1 MSEEEEQGLSVF
13 VKDRKF
19 TRKLLN
25 DAEIYY
31 AKGRK
36 LQHLLNKKDQFIE
49 QTNKLEEKQLLN
61 RVPNQMHHINVERY
75 EDYFKADRIMITLR
89 NDRNE
94 IIGFAGRSIVEQD
107 KPKYLFTKRLDK
119 KHLLYRLNHVKRK
132 YSKDRKLQ
140 ALYIVEGIFDAL
152 RLEKN
157 NQAAVAV
164 LGSHLTQTQTSLIE
178 EYVKSLDCAVTL
190 CVFMDSDEAGL
201 KGNYETIRNLWK
213 RSALRKCN
221 INVNVITSGEKDPDE
236 YYSKCRKEENEG
248 IATYS
253 VFEYLF
259 RYHLRNE
266 ETTLAEVDIQEE
278 YSSKTIEEKINIL
291 HKIESFLLDDEW
303 REIIGR
309 YHSLYAEGKQDVNVP
324 EDFSFGLIK
333 GYVQGENAEK
343 YCGEEKRDYLYHMRN
358 ALQIARTSYE
368 REDIRLDEWT
378 WDRIEICADAFFV
391 HFYEDLLANELSP
404 RTIQIPMIEAM
415 TPKKLDVQRRKLIYC
430 HEELVLQQYVLNE
443 LLSRGCYSQYEEF
456 IPAIRYQSGR
466 GTYMTGYG
474 YQDIDEVVSFAY
486 QIDMSA
492 INGDSKI
499 ENGMYRPFY
508 DCWKDYIQ
516 YVQDGIQRLNGNAVY
531 RVKLDIKGFYDNIK
545 RHIVRNALYK
555 PFQQALRK
563 DDSKFA
569 CFRGKDNDPDGD
581 SCARN
586 LLEWILSELFKTEYY
601 SAADGKLYKKSDEN
615 CAIPQG
621 PNLSAYIANVVLFEV
636 DKKVYEIVKEVNA
649 KCEEDKIVVRYC
661 RYVDDMI
668 IISSNP
674 SILLC
679 IKDVIHS
686 TLYQLGLELSPK
698 TDSEEG
704 ISKEE
709 ALEWTVDER
718 GGLGVS
724 AAFDMA
730 DDSLDSVL
738 DECDEYDVTD
748 RREALRLLRSTL
760 SPMIYEGLKTE
771 IDFMKLLEI
780 VFKTG
785 EIRIND
791 IIRFSE
797 LMLYHAAE
805 NMSDIWE
812 NYVGLWKQ
820 GMQYCPSDSILRIE
834 GMSTYVFL
842 EGCCRILKQQNQAK
856 QAESYSLW
864 KKSEIKIRDTLKGV
878 DIWQK
883 IEEEIHEKE
892 LLKKNA
898 WVLNLKLIELYI
910 LLGNEQT
917 ISLDVESNEYLER
930 WLWYMKKSQKMKL
943 AKPKHKELQ
952 RREKEENILR
962 DFHYVVSSYLK
973 AKESADIE
981 EINSQMQTFEES
993 YRKNARIVGKNVLID
1008 CIRIWCIPMTKTEKN
1023 VDIAFRV
1030 LVNLLRPEIKA
1041 ETVGNIGVFNDYLFD
1056 AKKETLLPV
1065 YPGVHYPGIM
1075 AVKENSSKSKIIA
1088 SRIDF
1093 MIQEEAK
1100 NVLDETRWIE
1110 STDKILEIE
1119 QEQKALKRFEFPA
1132 GADPEKYISLDKYC
1146 NNENNSP
1153 RTVLEYLVELYSLL
1167 KDTILG
1173 QQKKLSN
1180 QKLVLSKNNVFIV
1193 KNNGAVSKIELGISY
1208 LIPSEVSND
1217 VVAQEKEEGS
1227 YILKTVNERGSAF
1240 WIAGHLLGDAC
1251 HSQNI
1256 ILAQRE
1262 MEEQE
1267 QRDASM
1273 LDFSLKRLQ
1282 GHYLH
1287 KGCGNRSEHSYR
1299 ESVERTIKNIEGYLE
1314 NKEKEEL
1321 YLANAIAVN
1330 SFIRL
1335 RMTGDEYNFS
1345 DCSLQVAIW
1354 AKTHLRYEYKDIMSC
1369 IEKEDNLKNTPFDL
1383 ERRVSKWY
1391 CYLAKNIHEIYE
1403 KEKKFIGLQTLAAGI
1418 YADGILMNLRMQVL
1432 ERLRSLDDIERDK
1445 FLKSSFNPPLN
1456 EFGLENDEI
1465 LTIAGDWSLIWKNLI
1480 QLKHDRNIRF
1490 ITHIGWVVMLAKF
1503 YEIHTVETE
1512 NKKSE
1517 VENNLKKIINIL
1529 KPLSSEET
1537 DPEKFPFDSLSMFYN
1552 IWCEK
1557 NILQLITYLNEL
1569 DKKSEIEVKTQS
1581 ASDYRQSI
1589 NAGKITVTWGT
1600 QSFKETPYFLTFS
1613 KLGHDIGNV
1622 EHNISDEN
1630 QLCFSTTVIDGKVV
1644 GVSSI
1649 VDIFGKKL
1657 QLWEKGFDK
1666 DSVQK
1671 ELKADVNS
1679 MMSEG
1684 NLEEESTQ
1692 GNKNDSTI
1700 LAEAE
1705 ENDKSSYSKEERERI
1720 ESGIQRIQRKSWEKR
1735 KKGSKDADRI
1745 AIFQFDINTSYLPP
1759 DREKCPIPGEKN
1771 ETDKENEP
1779 ETSQTEN
1786 KNWSCKEFRRRK
1798 LLEKVFDA
1806 CSCLGVDIL
1815 LLPEYSVRPETVEWM
1830 WDEIINKN
1838 YEFSVWAGTFKIPKD
1853 YHFNTNYWKDDLN
1866 NNSLYWQ
1873 SALLPVILNVDGKDE
1888 DKKRNVKILAERYK
1902 KYPSIALHED
1912 INTIPA
1918 FKGMFKPLMKRGF
1931 ISGNM
1936 EGALND
1942 VTEVICAE
1950 MFALSSPGNYQSFL
1964 KESFNAYNNYTE
1976 NSFFS
1981 KGQGET
1987 GKKEKKY
1994 EDYAVSL
2001 IKDLKEFGSYISA
2014 YQEEGRA
2021 NRTPIVLI
2029 PACTT
2034 RAVDYY
2040 VIGQGNYLAAG
2051 VKTVLCN
2058 SCKTTAGGG
2067 SCFIGPDSWDDR
2079 KLNKGEELLKENTI
2093 YHGLKPGIYMQTS
2106 KERCRGALGEKEQ
2119 ALLVCDIS
2127 PYHEK
2132 NSPNIESM
2140 VDAFSIVAHI
2150 PILEE
2155 KIYVKQCIGKN
2166 KCSKKDGFVIQK
2178 EGQEREEMKNLMA
2191 NIIEHCQDR
2200 GSTTTMTES
2209 DEDAEKMEEYLK
2221 RLGLHYNSDWLYKRG
2236 EYYKEFHK
2244 TKPQRGIAPTLID
2257 WMYIEIDYQKFME
2270 DKKQYLV

>member
-1 MSEEEEQGLSVF
+1 M
-13 VKDRKF
+13 
-19 TRKLLN
+19 
-25 DAEIYY
+25 
-31 AKGRK
+31 
-36 LQHLLNKKDQFIE
+36 
-49 QTNKLEEKQLLN
+49 N
-61 RVPNQMHHINVERY
+61 RN
-75 EDYFKADRIMITLR
+75 T
-89 NDRNE
+89 
-94 IIGFAGRSIVEQD
+94 
-107 KPKYLFTKRLDK
+107 
-119 KHLLYRLNHVKRK
+119 
-132 YSKDRKLQ
+132 
-140 ALYIVEGIFDAL
+140 
-152 RLEKN
+152 
-157 NQAAVAV
+157 
-164 LGSHLTQTQTSLIE
+164 
-178 EYVKSLDCAVTL
+178 
-190 CVFMDSDEAGL
+190 
-201 KGNYETIRNLWK
+201 
-213 RSALRKCN
+213 
-221 INVNVITSGEKDPDE
+221 
-236 YYSKCRKEENEG
+236 
-248 IATYS
+248 
-253 VFEYLF
+253 
-259 RYHLRNE
+259 
-266 ETTLAEVDIQEE
+266 
-278 YSSKTIEEKINIL
+278 
-291 HKIESFLLDDEW
+291 
-303 REIIGR
+303 
-309 YHSLYAEGKQDVNVP
+309 
-324 EDFSFGLIK
+324 
-333 GYVQGENAEK
+333 
-343 YCGEEKRDYLYHMRN
+343 
-358 ALQIARTSYE
+358 
-368 REDIRLDEWT
+368 
-378 WDRIEICADAFFV
+378 
-391 HFYEDLLANELSP
+391 
-404 RTIQIPMIEAM
+404 
-415 TPKKLDVQRRKLIYC
+415 
-430 HEELVLQQYVLNE
+430 
-443 LLSRGCYSQYEEF
+443 
-456 IPAIRYQSGR
+456 
-466 GTYMTGYG
+466 
-474 YQDIDEVVSFAY
+474 
-486 QIDMSA
+486 
-492 INGDSKI
+492 
-499 ENGMYRPFY
+499 
-508 DCWKDYIQ
+508 
-516 YVQDGIQRLNGNAVY
+516 VY

-930 WLWYMKKSQKMKL
+930 WLWYMKRSQKMKL

-962 DFHYVVSSYLK
+962 
-973 AKESADIE
+973 
-981 EINSQMQTFEES
+981 
-993 YRKNARIVGKNVLID
+993 
-1008 CIRIWCIPMTKTEKN
+1008 
-1023 VDIAFRV
+1023 
-1030 LVNLLRPEIKA
+1030 
-1041 ETVGNIGVFNDYLFD
+1041 
-1056 AKKETLLPV
+1056 
-1065 YPGVHYPGIM
+1065 
-1075 AVKENSSKSKIIA
+1075 
-1088 SRIDF
+1088 
-1093 MIQEEAK
+1093 
-1100 NVLDETRWIE
+1100 
-1110 STDKILEIE
+1110 
-1119 QEQKALKRFEFPA
+1119 
-1132 GADPEKYISLDKYC
+1132 
-1146 NNENNSP
+1146 
-1153 RTVLEYLVELYSLL
+1153 
-1167 KDTILG
+1167 
-1173 QQKKLSN
+1173 
-1180 QKLVLSKNNVFIV
+1180 
-1193 KNNGAVSKIELGISY
+1193 
-1208 LIPSEVSND
+1208 
-1217 VVAQEKEEGS
+1217 
-1227 YILKTVNERGSAF
+1227 
-1240 WIAGHLLGDAC
+1240 
-1251 HSQNI
+1251 
-1256 ILAQRE
+1256 
-1262 MEEQE
+1262 
-1267 QRDASM
+1267 
-1273 LDFSLKRLQ
+1273 
-1282 GHYLH
+1282 
-1287 KGCGNRSEHSYR
+1287 
-1299 ESVERTIKNIEGYLE
+1299 
-1314 NKEKEEL
+1314 
-1321 YLANAIAVN
+1321 
-1330 SFIRL
+1330 
-1335 RMTGDEYNFS
+1335 
-1345 DCSLQVAIW
+1345 
-1354 AKTHLRYEYKDIMSC
+1354 
-1369 IEKEDNLKNTPFDL
+1369 
-1383 ERRVSKWY
+1383 
-1391 CYLAKNIHEIYE
+1391 
-1403 KEKKFIGLQTLAAGI
+1403 
-1418 YADGILMNLRMQVL
+1418 
-1432 ERLRSLDDIERDK
+1432 
-1445 FLKSSFNPPLN
+1445 
-1456 EFGLENDEI
+1456 
-1465 LTIAGDWSLIWKNLI
+1465 
-1480 QLKHDRNIRF
+1480 
-1490 ITHIGWVVMLAKF
+1490 
-1503 YEIHTVETE
+1503 
-1512 NKKSE
+1512 
-1517 VENNLKKIINIL
+1517 
-1529 KPLSSEET
+1529 
-1537 DPEKFPFDSLSMFYN
+1537 
-1552 IWCEK
+1552 
-1557 NILQLITYLNEL
+1557 
-1569 DKKSEIEVKTQS
+1569 
-1581 ASDYRQSI
+1581 
-1589 NAGKITVTWGT
+1589 
-1600 QSFKETPYFLTFS
+1600 
-1613 KLGHDIGNV
+1613 
-1622 EHNISDEN
+1622 
-1630 QLCFSTTVIDGKVV
+1630 
-1644 GVSSI
+1644 
-1649 VDIFGKKL
+1649 
-1657 QLWEKGFDK
+1657 
-1666 DSVQK
+1666 
-1671 ELKADVNS
+1671 
-1679 MMSEG
+1679 
-1684 NLEEESTQ
+1684 
-1692 GNKNDSTI
+1692 
-1700 LAEAE
+1700 
-1705 ENDKSSYSKEERERI
+1705 
-1720 ESGIQRIQRKSWEKR
+1720 
-1735 KKGSKDADRI
+1735 
-1745 AIFQFDINTSYLPP
+1745 
-1759 DREKCPIPGEKN
+1759 
-1771 ETDKENEP
+1771 
-1779 ETSQTEN
+1779 
-1786 KNWSCKEFRRRK
+1786 
-1798 LLEKVFDA
+1798 
-1806 CSCLGVDIL
+1806 
-1815 LLPEYSVRPETVEWM
+1815 
-1830 WDEIINKN
+1830 
-1838 YEFSVWAGTFKIPKD
+1838 D

-1918 FKGMFKPLMKRGF
+1918 FEGMFKPLMKRGF